1 MTFTSTDAVRHYEKA
16 LESLLFFRSEV
27 ATEAE
32 AAVADSP
39 RSVMGNVL
47 LAYLGLLGTEEKDAA
62 AARKSFEDFRRGVH
76 LSEVTPRERMHIE
89 AASSWLNGDILGAG
103 RVLGELHVAHP
114 RDALALAVGHQT
126 DFFTGNAVLLR
137 DRIGGALSAWDE
149 DDPHYGLL
157 LGMYAFGLEEAGH
170 YAQSEQAGLAAVER
184 NARDVWGIHA
194 VVHAYEM
201 TGRFADG
208 IRYLDDRTADWADG
222 NYLNVHN
229 WWHYALYN
237 LEAGRTGRVL
247 DVYDAVLHNEESAG
261 LAMEMLDAASLLWR
275 LYLTGDAKSNGTG
288 SGTGTGPVA
297 DVDTGDRWAVLSDAW
312 TARQDGAYYAFN
324 DAHAVMAHVGADR
337 MAEAERL
344 IRDREAWVRQS
355 GPHTAGLSNVAMTA
369 EVGLPVCRAFV
380 AYGKRRY
387 DDVVGLLLPI
397 RHRVATFGGSHAQ
410 RDAVQ
415 RTLVEAAV
423 RSGQHDIAR
432 MLLSERINVRP
443 LCPYNWGAQARL
455 AERLGDTAGAGAARR
470 RAAQQASASASASA
484 TTSGSAA
491 ATASRA

>member
-1 MTFTSTDAVRHYEKA
+1 MTFTGADAVRHYEKA
-16 LESLLFFRSEV
+16 LEALLFFRSEV
-27 ATEAE
+27 VTEAE

-76 LSEVTPRERMHIE
+76 LSEVTPRERMHVE
-89 AASSWLNGDILGAG
+89 AASSWLNGDLLGAG

-114 RDALALAVGHQT
+114 RDALALAVGHQI

-137 DRIGGALSAWDE
+137 DRIGGALTAWDE

-170 YAQSEQAGLAAVER
+170 YAQAEQAGLSAVER

-201 TGRFADG
+201 RGMFADG
-208 IRYLDDRTADWADG
+208 IRYLDERTADWADG

-229 WWHYALYN
+229 SWHYALYN
-237 LEAGRTGRVL
+237 LAAGRTDRVL
-247 DVYDAVLHNEESAG
+247 GVYDAVLHHGESAG

-275 LYLTGDAKSNGTG
+275 LYLAGD
-288 SGTGTGPVA
+288 GTGP
-297 DVDTGDRWAVLSDAW
+297 DTGDGTGIAIDAGDRWSALSDAW
-312 TARQDGAYYAFN
+312 AARQDGPYYAFN
-324 DAHAVMAHVGADR
+324 DAHAVMAHVGAGR
-337 MAEAERL
+337 IAEAESL
-344 IRDREAWVRQS
+344 IRDREAWVRQA
-355 GPHTAGLSNVAMTA
+355 GPHTAGQSNLAMTA
-369 EVGLPVCRAFV
+369 EVGLPVCRAFA
-380 AYGKRRY
+380 AYGRRRY
-387 DDVVGLLLPI
+387 DDVVALLLPI
-397 RHRVATFGGSHAQ
+397 RHRLHTFGGSHAQ

-423 RSGQHDIAR
+423 RSGHHDLAR
-432 MLLSERINVRP
+432 TLLSERLSVRP
-443 LCPYNWGAQARL
+443 LCPYTWGAQARL
-455 AERLGDTAGAGAARR
+455 ADRLGDTAGADAARR
-470 RAAQQASASASASA
+470 RATAQQASVPASAAASVSASASASA
-484 TTSGSAA
+484 EV
-491 ATASRA
+491 